1 MAGLNQVL
9 GNLKRWEQQKKAGCT
24 GVAKV
29 TAANM
34 QNYARER
41 APWINI
47 TGNARAGLHGGSFW
61 DNFFLYS
68 YIAHAVEYGVYLELA
83 NDGNYAILEESRDKF
98 AESFYK
104 SIEMIMRYG

>member
-9 GNLKRWEQQKKAGCT
+9 ANLKRWEQQKKAGCT
-24 GVAKV
+24 GVARV

-34 QNYARER
+34 QNYARENR
-41 APWINI
+41 RWQDQ

-61 DNFFLYS
+61 GNYFLFA

-83 NDGNYAILEESRDKF
+83 NSGNFSILEETANKF
-98 AESFYK
+98 KDEFYK
-104 SIEMIMRYG
+104 SIEIIMRYS